1 MDTTMNTRFNTS
13 WKNRGTSPTFPF
25 SIRQGRF
32 VMKLAN
38 NEILGTSGTIIW
50 NGEDQ
55 TGKSQNLGVYVVL
68 IEIFNTSGEVY
79 HYKDGVVLTDV
90 LK

>member
-1 MDTTMNTRFNTS
+1 
-13 WKNRGTSPTFPF
+13 
-25 SIRQGRF
+25 
-32 VMKLAN
+32 MKLAN
-38 NEILGTSGTIIW
+38 NEILGTSGTIVW

-55 TGKSQNLGVYVVL
+55 TGKRQNLGVYVVL